1 MKNKFNYLLL
11 LCLAFT
17 GLQVQAQERLDPY
30 YPYSKFTVGIN
41 AGMSQ
46 VYGDLGKW
54 HPQLVY
60 KFNVARNVNEWVNL
74 NVDAMHGALNPYSGS
89 KGWTTGVES
98 YNEFTSVALTGNI
111 SIGEI
116 FNWPNNW
123 IEKNI
128 YGLYFGAGVGVLNN
142 NITSITNKFKPTDKF
157 PISYYYPGATGGNSN
172 TAFIP
177 VNVGINLHLTRV
189 VMFNA
194 CYQICYTF
202 SDYVDGYNFKNVKSN
217 EFNDIFATA
226 TIGLH
231 FYIGT
236 TSMSPNRL

>member
-1 MKNKFNYLLL
+1 MKSKINFFLS
-11 LCLAFT
+11 LCLAAV
-17 GLQVQAQERLDPY
+17 GLQANAQERLDPY
-30 YPYSKFTVGIN
+30 YPYSKFTVGV
-41 AGMSQ
+41 GGGYSQ

-74 NVDAMHGALNPYSGS
+74 NVDAMHGILNPYSGS
-89 KGWTTGVES
+89 KPYTTGLEAT
-98 YNEFTSVALTGNI
+98 NEFTSVAVTGNI
-111 SIGEI
+111 SLGEI

-128 YGLYFGAGVGVLNN
+128 YGIYFGAGVGFMNS
-142 NITSITNKFKPTDKF
+142 NITSITNKFRPTDAF
-157 PISYYYPGATGGNSN
+157 PISYYLPNSTGGNTN

-177 VNVGINLHLTRV
+177 MNVGINLHLTRV
-189 VMFNA
+189 VMLNA
-194 CYQICYTF
+194 CYQFNYTF
-202 SDYVDGYNFKNVKSN
+202 SDYVDGYNFKSVKSN
-217 EFNDIFATA
+217 NYNDMYATA

-236 TSMSPNRL
+236 TSMNPNRL